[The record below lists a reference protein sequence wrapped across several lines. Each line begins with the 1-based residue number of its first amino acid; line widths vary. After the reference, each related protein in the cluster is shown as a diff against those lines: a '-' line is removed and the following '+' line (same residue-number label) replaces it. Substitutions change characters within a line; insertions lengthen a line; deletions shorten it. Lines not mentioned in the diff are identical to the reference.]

1 MSFILDALK
10 KSEAERQRQAGPVSF
25 EAPASRPHRG
35 VPTWVV
41 VAGTLLIVAN
51 LLGLLWVLLR
61 QPSTNSPATVGTTA
75 PATALSAS
83 APAAVSA
90 LASAAAGGVTATL
103 ADNDAAS
110 AAPPAP
116 PETEVALP
124 ETPEDAHVA
133 NLKRYGTLGSAAP
146 ALRLDLHVYASHPAD
161 RYALI
166 NMRKLREGDTNEDG
180 IKIKEITR
188 SGVVLLYRG
197 EELLLA
203 RD

>member
-41 VAGTLLIVAN
+41 VAGVVLVLAN

-61 QPSTNSPATVGTTA
+61 QPSANPPAGIGATA
-75 PATALSAS
+75 PATAAS
-83 APAAVSA
+83 MNAPAAVTA
-90 LASAAAGGVTATL
+90 ARPAAGGGVA
-103 ADNDAAS
+103 
-110 AAPPAP
+110 AAPAGDGAAAPVP
-116 PETEVALP
+116 PEAELALP
-124 ETPEDAHVA
+124 EIPEDAHVA
-133 NLKRYGTLGSAAP
+133 GLKRYATLGSTAP
-146 ALRLDLHVYASHPAD
+146 VLRLDLHVYSSNPAE

-166 NMRKLREGDTNEDG
+166 NMRKLREGDTSEDG

>member
-41 VAGTLLIVAN
+41 VAGVVLVLAN

-61 QPSTNSPATVGTTA
+61 QPSANPPAGTG
-75 PATALSAS
+75 ATSAS
-83 APAAVSA
+83 RNAPAAVTA
-90 LASAAAGGVTATL
+90 ARPAAGGGVA
-103 ADNDAAS
+103 
-110 AAPPAP
+110 AAPAGDGAAAPVP
-116 PETEVALP
+116 PEAELALP
-124 ETPEDAHVA
+124 EIPEDAHVA
-133 NLKRYGTLGSAAP
+133 GLKRYATLGSTAP
-146 ALRLDLHVYASHPAD
+146 VLRLDLHVYSSNPAE

-166 NMRKLREGDTNEDG
+166 NMRKLREGDTSEDG